1 MEFFYFTETTFHGL
15 RFGEWKFLFTSQD
28 RWFNGNQYEMTSPLI
43 TRLDLDPFER
53 FHDARGFDEWQEN
66 RSWAIGPALAL
77 VNQFVASFEQFPPR
91 IASFS
96 TSVEDMSKQIM
107 QAAPPPQ

>member
-1 MEFFYFTETTFHGL
+1 
-15 RFGEWKFLFTSQD
+15 
-28 RWFNGNQYEMTSPLI
+28 MTSPLI

-66 RSWAIGPALAL
+66 RSWAIGPALGL
-77 VNQFVASFEQFPPR
+77 VNKFVASFEEFPPR

-96 TSVEDMSKQIM
+96 TSVEDMSKRIM
-107 QAAPPPQ
+107 NAAPPPQ